1 MPIILLRHASAGSQE
16 TWHGDDT
23 HRPLDGVGRQQAAAL
38 AEDLRPYGVGR
49 IVSSPQT
56 RCVETVEP
64 LAERLALPVEER
76 DEIADGAP
84 VTEALALLKEVDG
97 DAVVLVCTH
106 RSVIT
111 DLIGPERPCRKGAA
125 WILET
130 TPNGFAPA
138 VYLQEP

>member
-1 MPIILLRHASAGSQE
+1 M
-16 TWHGDDT
+16 
-23 HRPLDGVGRQQAAAL
+23 
-38 AEDLRPYGVGR
+38 
-49 IVSSPQT
+49 
-56 RCVETVEP
+56 
-64 LAERLALPVEER
+64 PVEQR

-138 VYLQEP
+138 VYLQEPSRSALRSSCRTRGRCSG

>member
-1 MPIILLRHASAGSQE
+1 MNEFG
-16 TWHGDDT
+16 G
-23 HRPLDGVGRQQAAAL
+23 GRQTELLPDVAA
-38 AEDLRPYGVGR
+38 
-49 IVSSPQT
+49 
-56 RCVETVEP
+56 
-64 LAERLALPVEER
+64 
-76 DEIADGAP
+76 
-84 VTEALALLKEVDG
+84 VDG